1 MAKVKLTG
9 FGDEIDASLEKQLS
23 FMEALGIHA
32 IETRGID
39 GVNISAL
46 TDWQARAARAR
57 LDAHGFEVS
66 ALGSPIGKS
75 DIKEDFAISLDAF
88 KRTLD
93 IARIMRAPAI
103 RLFSFYVSEPTSD
116 EFADESIAR
125 LASFK
130 EAAAGSGVL
139 LLHENEKG
147 IYGQTPEHCLRVAQE
162 LCDDSFALIFDPSNF
177 VQCGCD
183 VSSAWNMLKP
193 YVRYMHIK
201 DSVKPAGGDA
211 AHDNPHRT
219 SGNGDA
225 QIREILAD
233 LKRDGFGGYLSLE
246 PHLTNSTHVSGT
258 KAGKWAAAAQAL
270 QTLLDDIGI
279 QWQEV

>member
-1 MAKVKLTG
+1 MVKVKLTG
-9 FGDEIDASLEKQLS
+9 FGDEIDASLEKQLC

-75 DIKEDFAISLDAF
+75 DIHEDFALALDAF

-103 RLFSFYVSEPTSD
+103 RLFSFYVPEPAQD
-116 EFADESIAR
+116 EFADESIGR
-125 LASFK
+125 LARFK
-130 EAAAGSGVL
+130 EVAAGSGVV

-147 IYGQTPEHCLRVAQE
+147 IYGQTPEHCLRISRA
-162 LCDDSFALIFDPSNF
+162 LCDDSFGLIFDPSNF

-183 VSSAWNMLKP
+183 VGAAWEMLKP

-201 DSVKPAGGDA
+201 DSVRPAGTAD

-225 QIREILAD
+225 QIRRILTD
-233 LKRDGFGGYLSLE
+233 LERDGFGGYLSLE

-270 QTLLDDIGI
+270 QTLLDEVGI